1 MSRLNDKR
9 GVFSSI
15 QAMTSD
21 SGKIPKTRDTFSS
34 VNNAKESIPF
44 LLDSLKAVVGSAA
57 LKVLIGGLLVKVVGG
72 AEPKLKTALKKQFN
86 QPNFNESLPTTE
98 VEIDTKTLDPNKKLA
113 VAPNDNEKG
122 GNILYGDTSENNS
135 ERKMREAIEIGDT
148 EVNCN
153 NTTVKYDSNTDK
165 FKVKPLAVAGA
176 VTIGAFFAKF
186 IDDTKLINTEE
197 IVGKTM
203 DKLFGT
209 MSKAQGKTQEQIL
222 DELVV
227 EKMLEQVLNDD
238 DSFEVSPEEYAKLQ
252 IQAEQ
257 LSKGVVTYDTNCNIV
272 QGVVPQGISCD
283 AMSAELSMDS
293 LQDMISK
300 ISGST
305 DPFAVGNAVE
315 AALDDSISNSEAS
328 EENKQTVKDNF
339 FEKMINTLTVKM
351 LAAVTTAPQVRML
364 MGIASS
370 IQNQGQVL
378 LTSAKEDIKRWKI
391 CIKCMAKEI
400 MTIIAAFIFALVVR
414 YLIKIIKPE
423 VKKRIKEKINGYVN
437 TIKGLVGV
445 SKITEAVT

>member
-15 QAMTSD
+15 QAMSSD
-21 SGKIPKTRDTFSS
+21 SGNIPKTRDSFSS
-34 VNNAKESIPF
+34 VNNTKESIPF
-44 LLDSLKAVVGSAA
+44 LLDSLKAVAGSEA
-57 LKVLIGGLLVKVVGG
+57 LKVLIGGLLVKVVSGV
-72 AEPKLKTALKKQFN
+72 EPKLKTALKKQFN
-86 QPNFNESLPTTE
+86 QANSNESLPLDE
-98 VEIDTKTLDPNKKLA
+98 VEIDTKTLDPEKKLA
-113 VAPNDNEKG
+113 VSPNDTASG
-122 GNILYGDTSENNS
+122 GDILYDKSGNSGDSI
-135 ERKMREAIEIGDT
+135 MREAIEIGDT
-148 EVNCN
+148 DVNCL

-165 FKVKPLAVAGA
+165 FIIKPLAVAGA
-176 VTIGAFFAKF
+176 VTIGAFFGKF
-186 IDDTKLINTEE
+186 IDDTKLINSEE

-203 DKLFGT
+203 DRLFGT
-209 MSKAQGKTQEQIL
+209 MSKAQGKTKEQVL

-238 DSFEVSPEEYAKLQ
+238 DSFEVSPEDYVKLQ
-252 IQAEQ
+252 EQAEQ
-257 LSKGVVTYDTNCNIV
+257 ISKGMVTYNTNCDIV
-272 QGVVPQGISCD
+272 QGVVPQEIPCD

-293 LQDMISK
+293 LHDMISK

-305 DPFAVGNAVE
+305 DPFAVGNAIE
-315 AALDDSISNSEAS
+315 AALNDSISDSEAS
-328 EENKQTVKDNF
+328 QENKQTVKDGF

-370 IQNQGQVL
+370 IENQGEVL
-378 LTSAKEDIKRWKI
+378 LSNAKEDIKRWKI

-400 MTIIAAFIFALVVR
+400 MIIIAAFIFALVIK
-414 YLIKIIKPE
+414 YLIKLIKPE